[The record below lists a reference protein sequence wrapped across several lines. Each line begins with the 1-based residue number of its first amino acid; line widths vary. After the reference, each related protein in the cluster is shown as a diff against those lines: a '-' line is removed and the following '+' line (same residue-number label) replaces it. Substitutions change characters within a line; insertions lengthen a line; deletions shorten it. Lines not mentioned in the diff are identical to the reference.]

1 MSNKLTHFKVGKIV
15 NTQGLKGEVRVYPFT
30 DDINRF
36 DELDVFYLDK
46 DFNTKWNVER
56 VRYKGNLV
64 IMKIKDIDSI
74 EKAERLRDK
83 FIYVSRE
90 DGREL
95 EEEEY
100 FIADMIGLDVFTVD
114 GEKVGVFQLVIM
126 NLGMSI
132 YEKFKDENCPN
143 PIISDK
149 MKELSK
155 QYTHKGFLKKKEFEE
170 ETLWTL
176 YSLQDGV
183 TSVSPEKYK
192 NRGNGSLRFIESFYN
207 LKGCN
212 ASKLS
217 KMTLQSGKANIVF
230 DGKYPVTESMVKG
243 EKYRVLTF
251 NSSGNIE
258 DKPDNKYVKCSEFF
272 FPGTF
277 IHAYIYL

>member
-1 MSNKLTHFKVGKIV
+1 MPVLMVATYNEDNSVNVMNAAWGTMQARDIVALNLTETHKTVQNIKARGA
-15 NTQGLKGEVRVYPFT
+15 FT
-30 DDINRF
+30 
-36 DELDVFYLDK
+36 
-46 DFNTKWNVER
+46 
-56 VRYKGNLV
+56 
-64 IMKIKDIDSI
+64 
-74 EKAERLRDK
+74 
-83 FIYVSRE
+83 VS
-90 DGREL
+90 
-95 EEEEY
+95 
-100 FIADMIGLDVFTVD
+100 IADV
-114 GEKVGVFQLVIM
+114 EHLVEADYF
-126 NLGMSI
+126 GAI